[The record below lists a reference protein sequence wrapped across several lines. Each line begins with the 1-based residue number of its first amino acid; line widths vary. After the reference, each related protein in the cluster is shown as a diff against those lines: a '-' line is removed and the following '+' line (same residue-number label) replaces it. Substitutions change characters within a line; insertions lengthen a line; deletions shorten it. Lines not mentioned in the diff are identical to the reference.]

1 MYFKAD
7 AVYLA
12 LEGDM
17 TDTYQELFLHKTKEF
32 DRPLHIVSFN
42 AKHTSTIEFLKKV
55 ATIKNGR

>member
-1 MYFKAD
+1 
-7 AVYLA
+7 
-12 LEGDM
+12 M

-55 ATIKNGR
+55 ATIKSGR